1 MKILYT
7 SISLYLFLYRSLGSC
22 TSKSCEVGCSKIKC
36 GGPMAVI
43 LQHSTFTIYSFR
55 NVYTPEVMCVHCE
68 ICKLKTNLKLDQK
81 GWNIIFYSTFTT
93 TDIHILYNWIFSIFV
108 FTAPWDLY
116 RWIVGEEGAI
126 GEVLHGDL
134 DVVPRGGWLGSSSSH
149 LADPVLEHFCA
160 PAITSQSEVNQ
171 LQI

>member
-1 MKILYT
+1 M
-7 SISLYLFLYRSLGSC
+7 
-22 TSKSCEVGCSKIKC
+22 
-36 GGPMAVI
+36 
-43 LQHSTFTIYSFR
+43 YS
-55 NVYTPEVMCVHCE
+55 
-68 ICKLKTNLKLDQK
+68 
-81 GWNIIFYSTFTT
+81 
-93 TDIHILYNWIFSIFV
+93 
-108 FTAPWDLY
+108 PWDLY
-116 RWIVGEEGAI
+116 RWIIGEEGAI